1 MNWIL
6 RYVEGISIFV
16 RDIFDVALRCEN
28 DDIAG
33 QYAFS
38 EQFSRN
44 ARTSVARATK
54 PTIAA
59 GTHVLRKTRPY
70 SSHLRLKKAQPMFSL
85 GSCFSDRVAMANS
98 YCEMKLQ
105 G

>member
-16 RDIFDVALRCEN
+16 RDIFDVALCCEN

-38 EQFSRN
+38 
-44 ARTSVARATK
+44 
-54 PTIAA
+54 
-59 GTHVLRKTRPY
+59 
-70 SSHLRLKKAQPMFSL
+70 
-85 GSCFSDRVAMANS
+85 
-98 YCEMKLQ
+98 
-105 G
+105 